1 MDTKTVVIII
11 LLILILILVF
21 RKSSYFD
28 TEIPKHIWTYWDDG
42 KVPDVVQKCMG
53 TWKKHNPDYEVTLL
67 TRENLK
73 QYLPDVDI
81 FSFKFTQT
89 PQQVADLVRVHVL
102 AKHGGVWADST
113 IIMNRPL
120 VSILNQNSY
129 EFIGYFLKSRTT
141 IPETPYL
148 ENWFFA
154 CKPNSSFIN
163 MWRDEMVHI
172 NTYKTI
178 GDYIKDVRKQDVDL
192 QGIEDPNYLW
202 MHVAA
207 AVVMQKKMTKDEVS
221 RQMKFLS
228 ADDGPFKFMF
238 DNDWDS
244 MKGVKSLCDA
254 AKSPDRPVFFKL
266 RGGERKVLD
275 ESPDI
280 QACLF

>member
-11 LLILILILVF
+11 LLIVILILLF

-42 KVPDVVQKCMG
+42 KVPDVVRKCMG

-73 QYLPDVDI
+73 EYLPDVDI

-89 PQQVADLVRVHVL
+89 PQQIADLVRVHVL

-129 EFIGYFLKSRTT
+129 EFVGYFLKSRTT

-154 CKPNSSFIN
+154 CKPNSSFIK
-163 MWRDEMVHI
+163 MWRDEMAHI
-172 NTYKTI
+172 NTYPSIEEYSKE
-178 GDYIKDVRKQDVDL
+178 VRKQGVDL
-192 QGIEDPNYLW
+192 QGIDDPIYLW

-207 AVVMQKKMTKDEVS
+207 EVVMQKKMTKDEVS
-221 RQMKFLS
+221 RKMKFLS

-238 DNDWDS
+238 DNDWES
-244 MKGVKSLCDA
+244 VKGVKSLCDA
-254 AKSPDRPVFFKL
+254 VKSPDRPVFFKL
-266 RGGERKVLD
+266 RGGERKVLED
-275 ESPDI
+275 SPDI